1 MRRRPARR
9 ARDGADIGAGGQ
21 FAENAA
27 ARRQPAAHEGVRDG
41 GRRVLDQQRRL
52 PQPGQPGGDAAGLDL
67 GLRRVGQAGAPL
79 RQRGVVVAV
88 LAGGRVQLARQRGH
102 ASGSRCSAR
111 STSSAMTLPEPSQ
124 TEFTGVS
131 RYSLGMGPSST

>member
-1 MRRRPARR
+1 MRRRPAS
-9 ARDGADIGAGGQ
+9 AREDGADIGAGGQ

-102 ASGSRCSAR
+102 ARVRAAAR